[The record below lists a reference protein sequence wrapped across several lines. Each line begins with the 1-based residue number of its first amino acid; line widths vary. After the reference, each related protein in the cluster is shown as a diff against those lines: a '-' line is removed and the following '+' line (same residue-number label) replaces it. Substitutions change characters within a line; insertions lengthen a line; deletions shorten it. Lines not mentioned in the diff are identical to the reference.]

1 MVKQMI
7 TLIGVGHVFD
17 IKRNI
22 EQLILER
29 NPSVVCVELD
39 KVRYQALVT
48 NTPREDAPLVYQ
60 LLARFQ
66 EKIAKKYGVGVGEE
80 MISAIDTA
88 KKIGARLAFID
99 VDASN
104 AFDSIWKSMSLME
117 RLKFTVGA
125 LGGLFVRK
133 KHVERELKKFEKNQ
147 DQYMEL
153 FGREFPTVKH
163 ALIDNRDRYMAN
175 AIKVI
180 SKKYTDIV
188 AVIGDGHILGVQK
201 ALETKTTP
209 ESDKLELEII
219 RLSKVRAMK
228 LKKGIVKPPK
238 SGLKHPIDVS
248 GSSESTSQVSL
259 SYVYKED

>member
-1 MVKQMI
+1 MI

-17 IKRNI
+17 IKRNV

-29 NPSVVCVELD
+29 NPNVVCVELD
-39 KVRYQALVT
+39 KVRYQALVEK
-48 NTPREDAPLVYQ
+48 TPRENAPLVYQ
-60 LLARFQ
+60 MLARFQ

-99 VDASN
+99 VNASN
-104 AFDSIWKSMSLME
+104 TFDTIWKSMSLKE

-163 ALIDNRDRYMAN
+163 ALIDDRDRYMAD
-175 AIKVI
+175 AIKTI
-180 SKKYTDIV
+180 SEKYNNIV

-201 ALETKTTP
+201 ALETKSTL
-209 ESDKLELEII
+209 EGEKLDIEII
-219 RLSKVRAMK
+219 RLSTVRA
-228 LKKGIVKPPK
+228 LKSSKTSPIKSIKHGVKN
-238 SGLKHPIDVS
+238 SHEVT
-248 GSSESTSQVSL
+248 GSSESTNQVSL
-259 SYVYKED
+259 SYVYKEDQ